1 MLQLTPTR
9 FYMDPYSNSSLTN
22 MMDAL
27 DIFRPSRERI
37 RNQRSLFKISD
48 ESENVTYSLIVP
60 GVTKDKFEIS
70 IKKNVLK
77 VDWHEEGY
85 EHSQSVVLRND
96 LDFDQTVAKLENGIL
111 SVIVAKEKPE
121 TDKIIKIQ

>member
-1 MLQLTPTR
+1 MLQWTPTR
-9 FYMDPYSNSSLTN
+9 FYMDPHSNSSFVN

-27 DIFRPSRERI
+27 DIFRPSREQV

-77 VDWHEEGY
+77 VDWTEEGY
-85 EHSQSVVLRND
+85 EHSQSIILRND
-96 LDFDQTVAKLENGIL
+96 LNFDQTVAKLENGIL